1 MIPFWYP
8 GAIDLP
14 FGPDWLQFH
23 IFGILVGI
31 GVVLGSWIA
40 QRRAEETGLNGRV
53 AADLGL
59 WIVMV
64 AFFFAHQVS
73 LFAYFPERVFG
84 VDCAA
89 ATQCMIDGTQ
99 YVCGNNG
106 RCDNGS
112 WTHVFQIWNGISS
125 FGGFLG
131 AFIAVVTFFRFKK
144 IVIIP
149 GFFEL
154 AGGKGRPAMK
164 YVDTIA
170 LGFIIG
176 WLFGRLGCFSAHDH
190 VGVLSDSFLAVNF
203 PNDWRGGVPNSA
215 DFGAA
220 GFTPRMDL
228 GFMEVLYCIPAAAVM
243 FFWARKQKGLRPGWF
258 AAFMMLPYAPYRFYL
273 DTLRATDISGAD
285 KRYFTGLFETGLTP
299 GQIGAIALFCIGI
312 VIFVIGGR
320 LKRDEAYMAF
330 NDGDTPPGEVPPA
343 PKAPA
348 AESGSDQAAEASGD
362 SDGDADGSEDAEK

>member
-8 GAIDLP
+8 NPIDPIPGDGLP
-14 FGPDWLQFH
+14 WLEFH
-23 IFGILVGI
+23 VFGILVGI

-40 QRRAEETGLNGRV
+40 QKRAEDVGLNGRV
-53 AADLGL
+53 CADLGL
-59 WIVMV
+59 WVVIV

-84 VDCAA
+84 VECAA
-89 ATQCMIDGTQ
+89 ALDCYIGGTQ
-99 YVCGNNG
+99 YTCGDNG

-131 AFIAVVTFFRFKK
+131 AAIAFLTFFRFKK

-149 GFFEL
+149 GIFEL
-154 AGGKGRPAMK
+154 AGGKGRPLLK
-164 YVDTIA
+164 YLDCIA

-190 VGVLSDSFLAVNF
+190 VGVLSESFFAVNF
-203 PNDWRGGVPNSA
+203 PDDWRAGVPNSA
-215 DFGAA
+215 EYGAA

-228 GFMEVLYCIPAAAVM
+228 GFMEVLYCIPIALVM
-243 FFWARKQKGLRPGWF
+243 FLWARKRTLRPGWYT
-258 AAFMMLPYAPYRFYL
+258 AFLIIPYAPYRFYL

-285 KRYFTGLFETGLTP
+285 KRYLTSILDPGLTP
-299 GQIGAIALFCIGI
+299 GQIGAIVLLCLGLFLLY
-312 VIFVIGGR
+312 IGGR
-320 LKRDEAYMAF
+320 AKKDEAYMAF
-330 NDGDTPPGEVPPA
+330 VDGDTPAGEVPPR
-343 PKAPA
+343 PVCGTA
-348 AESGSDQAAEASGD
+348 ADE
-362 SDGDADGSEDAEK
+362 

>member
-8 GAIDLP
+8 SPIDPVPGDSLP
-14 FGPDWLQFH
+14 WLEFH
-23 IFGILVGI
+23 VFGILVGI

-59 WIVMV
+59 WVV
-64 AFFFAHQVS
+64 LVSFFFAHQIS

-84 VDCAA
+84 QPCTEAVECF
-89 ATQCMIDGTQ
+89 IDGTQ
-99 YVCGNNG
+99 YVCGSG
-106 RCDNGS
+106 GSCDNGS
-112 WTHVFQIWNGISS
+112 WTHVLQIWNGISS

-131 AFIAVVTFFRFKK
+131 AAIAFITFFRFKK

-149 GFFEL
+149 RVFEL
-154 AGGKGRPAMK
+154 AGGKGRPLLK
-164 YVDTIA
+164 YLDCLA
-170 LGFIIG
+170 LGFVIG

-190 VGVLSDSFLAVNF
+190 VGVLSDSMLAVNF

-228 GFMEVLYCIPAAAVM
+228 GLMEVLYCIPIAGVM
-243 FFWARKQKGLRPGWF
+243 FLWARKQKALRPGWF
-258 AAFMMLPYAPYRFYL
+258 CAFLMLPYAPYRFYL

-285 KRYFTGLFETGLTP
+285 KRYLTGLFDPGLTP
-299 GQIGAIALFCIGI
+299 GQIGAIAVFILGL
-312 VIFVIGGR
+312 VLLYLGGR
-320 LKRDEAYMAF
+320 AKKDPAYMAF
-330 NDGDTPPGEVPPA
+330 VDGETPAGEVPP
-343 PKAPA
+343 PPTGPA
-348 AESGSDQAAEASGD
+348 AESAAEEQGD
-362 SDGDADGSEDAEK
+362 DE

>member
-8 GAIDLP
+8 GPIDP
-14 FGPDWLQFH
+14 PIGPEWFEFH
-23 IFGILVGI
+23 VFGILVGI

-40 QRRAEETGLNGRV
+40 QKRAEETGLNGRV

-64 AFFFAHQVS
+64 AFFFAHQIS

-84 VDCAA
+84 ADCVAAVDCYID
-89 ATQCMIDGTQ
+89 ATQYT
-99 YVCGNNG
+99 CGNNG
-106 RCDNGS
+106 KCDNGS

-131 AFIAVVTFFRFKK
+131 AAIAVFTFFRFKK

-164 YVDTIA
+164 YVDCIA

-203 PNDWRGGVPNSA
+203 PNDWRAGVPNSSE
-215 DFGAA
+215 FGAA

-228 GFMEVLYCIPAAAVM
+228 GFMEVLYCVPVALVM
-243 FFWARKQKGLRPGWF
+243 FLWGRKKKLRPGWF
-258 AAFMMLPYAPYRFYL
+258 AAIMMLPYAPYRFYL

-285 KRYFTGLFETGLTP
+285 KRYFTGIVEAGITP
-299 GQIGAIALFCIGI
+299 GQIGAIVLFCIGLAI
-312 VIFVIGGR
+312 WFYGGK
-320 LKRDEAYMAF
+320 LQKDAAYMAF
-330 NDGDTPPGEVPPA
+330 EDGETAAGKVPPA
-343 PKAPA
+343 PGSKAVDKDA
-348 AESGSDQAAEASGD
+348 KADDKDETTADSDDDSEVAEA
-362 SDGDADGSEDAEK
+362 